1 MKNRISDKINA
12 LQGAAT
18 SQEEFMKTLAQIDEN
33 GQLTEEAQIAVNGGA
48 VSTGIPVKSPLID
61 LPVLGLWVP
70 TFPETFDQAS

>member
-18 SQEEFMKTLAQIDEN
+18 SQEEFMKKLAQIDEN

-48 VSTGIPVKSPLID
+48 VLNGGTIKSPLID
-61 LPVLGLWVP
+61 VPVLGLWVP
-70 TFPETFDQAS
+70 TFPDTFGQAS